1 MKKNLI
7 ILLIIMIA
15 FVAGCESNSKE
26 KIVSNGET
34 VNTSKMGHQHCTRE
48 ATAGTGVDVSLNY
61 DLYYNGNILNLLKAE
76 EKVVTASA
84 STLDRYEEAYKKIKQ
99 NYEGLQYYDQTVDR
113 TDTTVVN
120 TTIINYEKI
129 NINHLLQIEGEE
141 DNIIEN
147 GQAKLD
153 KWLELAK
160 KFGTKC
166 EEVED

>member
-34 VNTSKMGHQHCTRE
+34 VNTSKMGHKHCTRE
-48 ATAGTGVDVSLNY
+48 ATANAGVDVDLNY
-61 DLYYNGNILNLLKAE
+61 DLYYKGNILNLLKAE
-76 EKVVTASA
+76 EKIMSA
-84 STLDRYEEAYKKIKQ
+84 DSSTLDTYEEAYKAIQKR
-99 NYEGLQYYDQTVDR
+99 YEGLQYYDGTVKR

-120 TTIINYEKI
+120 TTVINYEKI
-129 NINHLLQIEGEE
+129 NIEQLLQIEGEE